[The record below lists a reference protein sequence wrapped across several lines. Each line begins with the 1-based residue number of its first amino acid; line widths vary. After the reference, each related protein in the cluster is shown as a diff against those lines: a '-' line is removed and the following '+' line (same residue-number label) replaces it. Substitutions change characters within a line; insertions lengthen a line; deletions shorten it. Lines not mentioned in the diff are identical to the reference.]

1 MKYMFMRNTRT
12 IEVINRDFNEGKLFA
27 DSSYQR
33 RTVWNDQD
41 NVRLI
46 ETILMELVIP
56 EVYFWTAERDPDT
69 GIASTH
75 IVDGQQRINAI
86 VEFISGEYSLDMK
99 YLTNE
104 NIKDSCGGKTFK
116 GLDEVWKN
124 KIWEY
129 PMSIVEIDPACTIT
143 NIKDMFFRLNLT
155 NYNLNQQENRHS
167 KDSVFGDKSEA
178 LSRYDFWKKAKLFS
192 STDAKR
198 MKDVEYCCSIF
209 ILANEGIVDQTNG
222 KKINNYYDDYKD
234 EFDSDDV
241 LKNRILEAMNVIED
255 IIDKTTISFISKKAQ
270 MYTLFSVIFKM
281 IENKNTFKDFFSKIK
296 IFVSAYS
303 KFRNEFVTNYEDE
316 TMSYLYENIKK
327 YKLASSEGI
336 NKATNRT
343 IRFEI
348 LYKLCVEGDEQTFEA
363 LKKITEEMSKRLE
376 VKKDKKDQLEMD
388 DIVDEDEPF

>member
-1 MKYMFMRNTRT
+1 MKYMFMRNTHT
-12 IEVINRDFNEGKLFA
+12 IEVINRDFKAGKLFA

-69 GIASTH
+69 GISSTH

-86 VEFISGEYSLDMK
+86 VDFISGEYALNMK
-99 YLTNE
+99 YLTNQS
-104 NIKDSCGGKTFK
+104 IKDSCGGKMFK
-116 GLDEVWKN
+116 ELDEVWKN
-124 KIWEY
+124 RIWEY

-178 LSRYDFWKKAKLFS
+178 LSRYDFWKNAKLFS

-241 LKNRILEAMNVIED
+241 LKNKILEAMSVIED

-270 MYTLFSVIFKM
+270 MYTLFCVIFEM
-281 IENKNTFKDFFSKIK
+281 IENKNTFENFFGKIK

-303 KFRNEFVTNYEDE
+303 KFRNEFVISYEDE
-316 TMSYLYENIKK
+316 IMSSLYENIKK

-348 LYKLCVEGDEQTFEA
+348 LYKLCVEGDKQVFEA
-363 LKKITEEMSKRLE
+363 LEKMTEDMEQRLE
-376 VKKDKKDQLEMD
+376 GKKDKKDLLEMD
-388 DIVDEDEPF
+388 DVVDEDE

>member
-1 MKYMFMRNTRT
+1 MKYMFLRTTRT
-12 IEVINRDFNEGKLFA
+12 IETINRDFNEGKLFA

-69 GIASTH
+69 GISSTH

-86 VEFISGEYSLDMK
+86 VDFIGGEYSLNLK
-99 YLTNE
+99 YLTNTS
-104 NIKDSCGGKTFK
+104 IKSACGGKTFEE
-116 GLDEVWKN
+116 LDETWKN

-129 PMSIVEIDPACTIT
+129 PMSIVEIDPACTIA
-143 NIKDMFFRLNLT
+143 NIKSMFFRLNLT

-192 STDAKR
+192 SMDAKR
-198 MKDVEYCCSIF
+198 MRDVEYCCSIF

-222 KKINNYYDDYKD
+222 KKINNYYDDYKE
-234 EFDSDDV
+234 EFDNDDV
-241 LKNRILEAMNVIED
+241 LKNKILEAMNVIED
-255 IIDKTTISFISKKAQ
+255 VIDKTTISFISKKAQ
-270 MYTLFSVIFKM
+270 MYTLFCVIFEM
-281 IENKNTFKDFFSKIK
+281 IENKNSFDNFFSKIK
-296 IFVSAYS
+296 IFVSTYS
-303 KFRNEFVTNYEDE
+303 KFRNEFAINYEDE
-316 TMSYLYENIKK
+316 LKASLYENIKK

-348 LYKLCVEGDEQTFEA
+348 LYKLCVKGDRQTFRA
-363 LKKITEEMSKRLE
+363 LEEMTDDMNQRLE

-388 DIVDEDEPF
+388 DVIDEDE